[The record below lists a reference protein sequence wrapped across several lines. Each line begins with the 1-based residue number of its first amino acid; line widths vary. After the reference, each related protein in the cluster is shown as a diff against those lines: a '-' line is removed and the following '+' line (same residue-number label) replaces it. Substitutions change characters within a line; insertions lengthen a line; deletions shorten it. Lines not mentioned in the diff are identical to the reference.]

1 MFDDLTLSE
10 FFIYLAIGTAVA
22 LVVWGLFCKP
32 VALFWRVL
40 AAIGGHPEY
49 LTF

>member
-10 FFIYLAIGTAVA
+10 FMTYLAIATGIA
-22 LVVWGLFCKP
+22 LSVWVLFSKP
-32 VALFWRVL
+32 IALFWRLIVAL
-40 AAIGGHPEY
+40 AGHPEY

>member
-10 FFIYLAIGTAVA
+10 FLTYLAIATGIA
-22 LVVWGLFCKP
+22 LSVWVLFCMP
-32 VALFWRVL
+32 CALFWRLIAAL
-40 AAIGGHPEY
+40 AGHPEY